1 MPTPEPVTK
10 ISLTETTISSP
21 EDLALGEVYEEGS
34 DTKGTTTT
42 TTVTVTV
49 TVTVVKSL
57 KDLGDDPKMQEIRR
71 LLSEL
76 D

>member
-21 EDLALGEVYEEGS
+21 EDLAIGEVYEEGS
-34 DTKGTTTT
+34 DTKATT